1 MKKIAYFLCVLAS
14 FAYAQNPV
22 YSEPAFATVN
32 DSITIYFNASLG
44 NQALKD
50 FTGDVY
56 AHTGLI
62 TKGSSGDGDWKY
74 VWMSWPGQG
83 TVVNTEKNKLTRIS
97 ANLYKLVIGDI
108 HEYYSCPQDTVIEKM
123 AFVFRNSTGSTVGK
137 DVGDADIFLSLY
149 EDVFSAAILEPAV
162 TIDFG
167 EPERSPYFIYEH
179 DTTKVHVV
187 IGTNE
192 TADHIKLF
200 LNDTEI
206 TSVANDDSLAYD
218 IEPSGMT
225 IGINYIYA
233 IADKD
238 GVYDTTASACIAI
251 HTANEG
257 IRPSNIKDGI
267 TVDGSSASFSLFA
280 PYKNFVYL
288 LGDFNDWKVDPAYQ
302 MKKDVR
308 NTDSTVFWITLDDM
322 PDSLI
327 GFQYFVDGEIRIA
340 DAYSELILDPW
351 NDDWISETLY
361 PNLKHYP
368 EDKTDFPVGVV
379 DMRQLPTFN
388 WTDESFVKPG
398 KDELVIYELLLR
410 DWSYAHS
417 YQSLIDSI
425 NYFKRLGITAIEL
438 MPVCEF
444 EGNESWGYNPSFYFA
459 LDKYYGTAEKFK
471 EFVNTCHEN
480 GIAVILDVVYNHATG
495 QNPMVRLYNEG
506 TYGAPTSANPWFNT
520 VAKHPYN
527 VFNDANHESIH
538 TKYVLDRVNRFWIE
552 EYHVDGYRFDLSKGF
567 TQTNSGSDVGYWG
580 QYDASRVAILKRM
593 ADKIW
598 EVDPSAYIILEHF
611 SDNSEEIDLSNYGM
625 MLWGNANHNYC
636 EASMGYM
643 NSSDLS
649 GVNATSRGW
658 SWRHLVG
665 YMESH
670 DEERMMYRNKEYG
683 NSSGTYIIKLEDTA
697 LDRVELAAV
706 FFLSIPG
713 PKMMW
718 QFEELGYGYSIEYN
732 GRTGKKPIRWEYYD
746 DPDRKDVYNLFSV
759 MNFLR
764 ANYTV
769 FGSATGV
776 DLDVGNNV
784 ATKRIKL
791 SGDMNAVI
799 LGNFDVVTQTATP
812 AFHHGGLWYEY
823 FRGDT
828 LSVTN
833 ANEGIVLAPGEYRI
847 YTDQKL
853 MESPVSIDKVIPRSF
868 ALKQNYPNP
877 FNPSTTIDYIIT
889 ADSDVELAV
898 FDINGR
904 KVMDLVNSYQQA
916 GDYSIKIDASH
927 LSSGIYMVKLR
938 SGRHM
943 DTRKMLLLK

>member
-1 MKKIAYFLCVLAS
+1 MKKIAYFLCLLAV

-22 YSEPAFATVN
+22 YSEPAFATIN
-32 DSITIYFNASLG
+32 DSITIYYDATLG

-56 AHTGLI
+56 AHTGLL
-62 TKGSSGDGDWKY
+62 TKGSEDDGDWKY
-74 VWMSWPGQG
+74 VWMAWPGGG
-83 TVVNTEKNKLTRIS
+83 TANTDKNKLTRIS

-108 HEYYSCPQDTVIEKM
+108 HEYYACPQDTVIEQL
-123 AFVFRNSTGSTVGK
+123 AFVFRNSTGTIVGK
-137 DVGDADIFLSLY
+137 GTGDADIFLPLY
-149 EDVFSAAILEPAV
+149 EPGITSAIFEPASSL
-162 TIDFG
+162 DYG
-167 EPERSPYFIYEH
+167 EQERSPVFISSLSTESIRVVVGVSEQVNSIMLYLNDTYLFSVSNTDSLDRPISPASLNLGLNYLYAMIAQGGAFV
-179 DTTKVHVV
+179 DTTKAVCLAVYTENEETRP
-187 IGTNE
+187 TN
-192 TADHIKLF
+192 I
-200 LNDTEI
+200 NDG
-206 TSVANDDSLAYD
+206 L
-218 IEPSGMT
+218 
-225 IGINYIYA
+225 
-233 IADKD
+233 
-238 GVYDTTASACIAI
+238 
-251 HTANEG
+251 
-257 IRPSNIKDGI
+257 
-267 TVDGSSASFSLFA
+267 TVDGSTVSFSLFA

-308 NTDSTVFWITLDDM
+308 SVDSTVFWLTLTDM

-327 GFQYFVDGEIRIA
+327 GFQYYVDGEIRIA
-340 DAYSELILDPW
+340 DAYSQLILDPW
-351 NDDWISETLY
+351 NDDWISETVY

-368 EDKTDFPVGVV
+368 VGKTDFPVGVV
-379 DMRQLPTFN
+379 DLRQLPTFS

-398 KDELVIYELLLR
+398 KDDLVIYELLLR

-459 LDKYYGTAEKFK
+459 LDKYYGTATKFK
-471 EFVNTCHEN
+471 EFVNLCHEN

-527 VFNDANHESIH
+527 VFNDANHESVH
-538 TKYVLDRVNRFWIE
+538 TQYMLDRANIFWLE
-552 EYHVDGYRFDLSKGF
+552 EYHVDGFRYDLSKGF
-567 TQTNSGSDVGYWG
+567 TQTNSGSNVGYWG
-580 QYDASRVAILKRM
+580 NYDASRVAILKRM
-593 ADKIW
+593 ADLVW
-598 EVDPSAYIILEHF
+598 GVDPTAYIILEHF
-611 SDNSEEIDLSNYGM
+611 SDNSEEIVLSDYGM
-625 MLWGNANHNYC
+625 MLWGNENHNYC
-636 EASMGYM
+636 EASMGYLG
-643 NSSDLS
+643 SSDLS
-649 GVNATSRGW
+649 GVNSASRGW

-683 NSSGTYIIKLEDTA
+683 NSSGTYIIKLEDIA

-713 PKMMW
+713 PKMIW
-718 QFEELGYGYSIEYN
+718 QFGELGYGYSIEYN
-732 GRTGKKPIRWEYYD
+732 GRTGKKPIKWDYYD
-746 DPDRKDVYNLFSV
+746 DPDRRDVYNLFSV

-764 ANYTV
+764 ANYNV
-769 FGSATGV
+769 FGAASSV
-776 DLDVGNNV
+776 NLDVGNNV

-791 SGDMNAVI
+791 TANINAVV

-812 AFHHGGLWYEY
+812 AFQHAGVWYEY
-823 FRGDT
+823 FRDDT

-833 ANEGIVLAPGEYRI
+833 TNEGIVLAPGEYRI

-853 MESPVSIDKVIPRSF
+853 LESPVSLDKVMPRSF

-877 FNPSTTIDYIIT
+877 FNPITTIEYILT
-889 ADSDVELAV
+889 ADSDVELSLY
-898 FDINGR
+898 DINGR
-904 KVMDLVNSYQQA
+904 KVMDFVNSYQQA
-916 GDYSIKIDASH
+916 GDYSMQIDASG
-927 LSSGIYMVKLR
+927 LASGVYMIKLR
-938 SGRHM
+938 SGRHSE
-943 DTRKMLLLK
+943 TRKMLLLK